1 MFICFYATNE
11 WFSLDVKMFSLNLR
25 VFKRYYKQQMKYVDN
40 EVSLRVPSTK
50 L

>member
-1 MFICFYATNE
+1 
-11 WFSLDVKMFSLNLR
+11 MFSLNLR

-50 L
+50 LKMCLDFKSEDKK